1 MSAIVLTSETLISTP
16 ASGNIEYNGQFFA
29 TDSNASRAQLQRIVR
44 ATAVAST
51 SGTSIDFTGIPAW
64 VERITVMFNAISTN
78 GTSVRQVQLGS
89 TTFTTSGYVS
99 YAATNGTTL
108 STVTTGFPLGV
119 GSAAADVV
127 YGTIVLVNIS
137 GNIWIASGNTG
148 PSYSASLSGG
158 VTLSGTLDRVRI
170 TTVNGTDTF
179 DAGSINIIYEG

>member
-1 MSAIVLTSETLISTP
+1 
-16 ASGNIEYNGQFFA
+16 
-29 TDSNASRAQLQRIVR
+29 
-44 ATAVAST
+44 
-51 SGTSIDFTGIPAW
+51 
-64 VERITVMFNAISTN
+64 MFNGVSTN

-179 DAGSINIIYEG
+179 DAGTINILYE